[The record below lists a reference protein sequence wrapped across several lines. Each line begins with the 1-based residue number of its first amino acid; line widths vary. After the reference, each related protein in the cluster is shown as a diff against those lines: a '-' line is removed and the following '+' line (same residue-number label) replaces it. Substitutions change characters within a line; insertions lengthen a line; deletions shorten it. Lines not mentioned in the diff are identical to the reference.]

1 MSTEAG
7 RLIDMKQR
15 RKYLRTRYKVL
26 LDEASR
32 VYKPYTGRFCDPDDD
47 PTFDRNMAIYEHA
60 QERLREAK
68 CELDAFEL
76 EFACCYPQCVNLTQ
90 IKLM

>member
-26 LDEASR
+26 LDEASH

-47 PTFDRNMAIYEHA
+47 PSFDRDMAIYEHT
-60 QERLREAK
+60 QGRVREAK
-68 CELDAFEL
+68 RELDAFEL
-76 EFACCYPQCVNLTQ
+76 EFSLRYPQRMNLT
-90 IKLM
+90 

>member
-15 RKYLRTRYKVL
+15 RKYLRTRYKVML
-26 LDEASR
+26 AEAAHAP
-32 VYKPYTGRFCDPDDD
+32 KPYTDRWSDPDDN
-47 PTFDRNMAIYEHA
+47 PFFDKELTVYEHI

-68 CELDAFEL
+68 RDLDEIEASFAF
-76 EFACCYPQCVNLTQ
+76 AYRHIHPRA
-90 IKLM
+90 